1 MSISEELQRI
11 INAKSS
17 IRNAIITKGV
27 DVSTDLLL
35 SSYADKILEITSGG
49 GASQADLNN
58 IIDSLRS
65 RGLDVS
71 SGIGWSD
78 VPYYIELLV
87 KATDAESADSD
98 FLISDQLA
106 DNEIWM
112 KTSDNQPVSNIRK
125 SFIKDAVGNACNIT
139 YNYYD
144 PNSGYC
150 KVELDR
156 NVYSVD
162 MMFYNA
168 SNTVTTVIFSNYLH
182 ELGNLYAG
190 QTGIS
195 KVIVGRNLT
204 TLGRSF
210 WYQPMASISLPS
222 TLSTISDGTFA
233 YTTIYKIKSY
243 ATTAP
248 TLSGQPFYNISA
260 TGTVYIPKGADY
272 STWRNATGL
281 SGWSFIDNL

>member
-248 TLSGQPFYNISA
+248 TL
-260 TGTVYIPKGADY
+260 
-272 STWRNATGL
+272 
-281 SGWSFIDNL
+281 